1 MKHART
7 AALQGEAMNAL
18 EIRGL
23 KKQFDG
29 VRAVDNLTF
38 EVGEGE
44 IFGMLGPNGA
54 GKTTTIRIIVDIFK
68 QDEGTVSV
76 LGQPP
81 GRSQSR
87 IGYMPEER
95 GLYRNLSVGG
105 MTRYLAELKGMPR
118 AEAENSTSKWLER
131 VDLQDWSRR
140 KVKDLSRGMQQK
152 LQFAVTVVHNPKL
165 VILDEPFQGLD
176 PVNVE
181 LVKNLIRSLRDEG
194 ASVMLS
200 SHQMNLVEALCD
212 RIILI
217 DHGQSILY
225 GVLADIKKRFAS
237 NTVLVRTAGPLP
249 ALPLAEKI
257 EDRDGAHF
265 ITLRGGST
273 PQDLFRA
280 LAERGAAV
288 ELFEVASMPLD
299 QIFISAVGG
308 GHDA

>member
-1 MKHART
+1 MK
-7 AALQGEAMNAL
+7 AL
-18 EIRGL
+18 EIHSLR
-23 KKQFDG
+23 KSFDEI
-29 VRAVDNLTF
+29 RAVDDVTF

-54 GKTTTIRIIVDIFK
+54 GKTTIIRIIVDIFK
-68 QDEGTVSV
+68 QDAGTVSV
-76 LGQPP
+76 LGEPP

-95 GLYRNLSVGG
+95 GLYRNLRVGEVP
-105 MTRYLAELKGMPR
+105 RYLAELKGMPR
-118 AEAENSTSKWLER
+118 NEAEKYTNRWLQR
-131 VDLQDWSRR
+131 VDLQDWARR

-152 LQFAVTVVHNPKL
+152 LQFVSTVVHNPKL

-181 LVKNLIRSLRDEG
+181 LLKNLIRSLRDEG
-194 ASVMLS
+194 ATVMLS
-200 SHQMNLVEALCD
+200 SHQMNLVEVLCD

-217 DHGQSILY
+217 DHGKPVLY
-225 GVLADIKKRFAS
+225 GDLAEIKKRYAS
-237 NTVLVRTAGPLP
+237 NTVLVRAAGPLP
-249 ALPLAEKI
+249 ALTIAEKI
-257 EDRDGAHF
+257 EQRDGDHF
-265 ITLRGGST
+265 ITLRGGAT
-273 PQDLFRA
+273 PQELLRV
-280 LAERGAAV
+280 LAQGGAAV